1 MKIHFGHFF
10 RAYPKYVAC
19 GLSNDILDLVPD
31 RLEPVLG
38 GQKIGKK
45 ISYLLRAYLLRVERL
60 LRDHLS
66 VLHVSSYTPLKVAFF
81 KLRQHRIV
89 KPTQFWI
96 ISSREFFQNCTNV
109 HMLENPS
116 ELKSVVSGKLR
127 YPILQKAYW

>member
-1 MKIHFGHFF
+1 MKLKPCLGG
-10 RAYPKYVAC
+10 YPNINRFQSGQNEKAPWSMAHGSSSSYVTDRKQEDLTYDVCRRAC

-66 VLHVSSYTPLKVAFF
+66 VLHVSSYTQFKVAFF

-89 KPTQFWI
+89 KPTQF
-96 ISSREFFQNCTNV
+96 
-109 HMLENPS
+109 
-116 ELKSVVSGKLR
+116 
-127 YPILQKAYW
+127 